1 MVSIEDFRIAT
12 RAQYHGECEGVY
24 KKMLLMVPGERLE
37 LSRYHYRRILSPL
50 RLPFRHP
57 GREGRTIIRVFQR
70 RASRDQATHVETMPV
85 GYDSTLFKTR
95 KAAC

>member
-1 MVSIEDFRIAT
+1 
-12 RAQYHGECEGVY
+12 
-24 KKMLLMVPGERLE
+24 MVPGERLE

-85 GYDSTLFKTR
+85 GYDSTLSKTR
-95 KAAC
+95 KTAC